1 MDLILNFIQIL
12 ISGDP
17 KSIILLLIITI
28 IMLLFDRNRLLKS
41 NIEKDKKLEKV
52 IEDYYLSNLKLAEAL
67 NNIKN
72 ILSDIKTRL

>member
-28 IMLLFDRNRLLKS
+28 VMLLFDRNRLLKN